1 MRIAVALNHEPAV
14 PPVVRHTNGALG
26 TDDDLPAQQPNGSA
40 PAAPAS
46 TAAKSAYPPPAPV
59 PTQEGPRGIRFDF
72 NLGCRITLPAGA
84 WHVRL
89 SDLDTGNILFA
100 TDSNGSL
107 INSALLFGFAL
118 AQSPPVRMCTKTP
131 APPWCDAVRGDRAEK
146 IPSAVLKPDYVG
158 QARAFANQL
167 ADRLGC
173 VDRE

>member
-1 MRIAVALNHEPAV
+1 LRIAVALNHEPAV

-72 NLGCRITLPAGA
+72 NFGCRITLPAGA
-84 WHVRL
+84 WRVRL

-107 INSALLFGFAL
+107 INSALLFTAGVLLSSGFAL

-131 APPWCDAVRGDRAEK
+131 APPWCDEVRGDRAEGWVSK
-146 IPSAVLKPDYVG
+146 G
-158 QARAFANQL
+158 E
-167 ADRLGC
+167 
-173 VDRE
+173 DRERYLG

>member
-1 MRIAVALNHEPAV
+1 MAAALNHELAV
-14 PPVVRHTNGALG
+14 PPVVRHTNDALG
-26 TDDDLPAQQPNGSA
+26 PDDDLPAQQPNGSA
-40 PAAPAS
+40 

-72 NLGCRITLPAGA
+72 NFGCRITLPAGA
-84 WHVRL
+84 WRVRL

-131 APPWCDAVRGDRAEK
+131 APPWCDEVRGDRAEGWVSK
-146 IPSAVLKPDYVG
+146 G
-158 QARAFANQL
+158 
-167 ADRLGC
+167 G
-173 VDRE
+173 DRERYLG